1 MKNGQTKASFTNFT
15 IPRVNSLIST
25 AQLDK
30 ICRADNMG
38 YIIQINALE
47 HVIPQPDLKPLHPDI
62 AAVLQE
68 CEDVFSET
76 L

>member
-1 MKNGQTKASFTNFT
+1 
-15 IPRVNSLIST
+15 
-25 AQLDK
+25 
-30 ICRADNMG
+30 MG